1 MGFGFVNG
9 GLALETSDLGRV
21 SHFGM
26 RDFFCFFLYSLRMGF
41 FSAVGLGLGWR
52 TMGSVFGFGAYSGFD
67 SSVLG
72 RALSSTE

>member
-26 RDFFCFFLYSLRMGF
+26 RDFFCLFSLFVRDGF

-52 TMGSVFGFGAYSGFD
+52 TMGSVLGFGAYSGFGR
-67 SSVLG
+67 SVLG
-72 RALSSTE
+72 RTLSSTE